1 MLIDDSFASGDIAGK
16 LQQCMHALPL
26 WRRQKAESYRQP
38 ADKMLCAKVY
48 LLLCHGLKEHYG
60 IETMPHFVFGPNG
73 KPYLEEHPHINF
85 NLSHCRSGV
94 LCAIGGDTPVGCDIE
109 TIPDTVESDVMRLC
123 LSSDEQAFVEQSAD
137 PCVEFTKLWTRK
149 EALLKLTGDGIA
161 TDRLT
166 ALLDSQLAA
175 TTVISTV
182 VRRDKGYVYSI
193 CHPKQ

>member
-1 MLIDDSFASGDIAGK
+1 M
-16 LQQCMHALPL
+16 
-26 WRRQKAESYRQP
+26 
-38 ADKMLCAKVY
+38 
-48 LLLCHGLKEHYG
+48 
-60 IETMPHFVFGPNG
+60 
-73 KPYLEEHPHINF
+73 
-85 NLSHCRSGV
+85 
-94 LCAIGGDTPVGCDIE
+94 GCDIE
-109 TIPDTVESDVMRLC
+109 TIPDTVVSDVMRLC

-161 TDRLT
+161 TARLT